1 MVDVR
6 NTARDGVAH
15 DHGVIELTFAAIRAS
30 DEDLAHRTDYP
41 VPGTAFADL
50 EVAGVLMQKR
60 GEHRGRHKSA
70 NPGVG
75 VECTGALRVT
85 LQTLSIRWIAVPSLA
100 DQGIA
105 QMNEIVTGSDIVFA
119 ESSNLVFA

>member
-1 MVDVR
+1 M
-6 NTARDGVAH
+6 
-15 DHGVIELTFAAIRAS
+15 TFAAIRAS
-30 DEDLAHRTDYP
+30 DEDLAHRIDYS
-41 VPGTAFADL
+41 VPGIAFADL

-60 GEHRGRHKSA
+60 GEHGGRHKSA

>member
-1 MVDVR
+1 MP
-6 NTARDGVAH
+6 
-15 DHGVIELTFAAIRAS
+15 FAAIRAS
-30 DEDLAHRTDYP
+30 DEDLAHRIDYP
-41 VPGTAFADL
+41 VLGTAFADL
-50 EVAGVLMQKR
+50 EVAGGLDAEAW
-60 GEHRGRHKSA
+60 EHRGRHKSG

-75 VECTGALRVT
+75 VECTEALRVT